1 MVSIFNSQLS
11 IYIAVFKGEIIS
23 ICVALSWT
31 VTALF
36 AEVAS
41 KRIGSLPLNVCRM
54 AMSLVALAVT
64 LWLTLGVPYPRYA
77 DGSTWLWLL
86 LSGVVGYV
94 LGDYC
99 LFKGYILIG
108 SRFGQLFMTLS
119 APTAAIT
126 GFLLL
131 GEKMGPLALLGMAV
145 TLVGIGMSV
154 LSKQSSPSPLE
165 RGTPKG
171 GGCVPK
177 TSPRF
182 SGLRLKL
189 PLKGVLYGCGAGM
202 GQGVGLVLSKMGLQ
216 HYHASLLAHGLTP
229 DSVPAEAVLNIPLSL
244 SMPFAATM
252 IRAIM
257 GIIGFSVALLL
268 FTKGG
273 KQQLSHAIHD
283 RKSMLCAFCSMMFGP
298 FVGVSMS
305 LLATLYTSTG
315 IAQTLMAL
323 TPIFIIA
330 PAAWLF
336 HQKVTPR
343 EVLGALISVAGVSLF
358 FV

>member
-1 MVSIFNSQLS
+1 M
-11 IYIAVFKGEIIS
+11 FKGEIIS

-54 AMSLVALAVT
+54 AMSLVALALT

-77 DGSTWLWLL
+77 DGSTWFWLL

-119 APTAAIT
+119 APTAAVT

-131 GEKMGPLALLGMAV
+131 GERMGPLALLGMAV

-154 LSKQSSPSPLE
+154 LSKQSPTEEGKEGEKSA
-165 RGTPKG
+165 GTW
-171 GGCVPK
+171 
-177 TSPRF
+177 
-182 SGLRLKL
+182 RLKL
-189 PLKGVLYGCGAGM
+189 SPKGVLYGCGAGV
-202 GQGVGLVLSKMGLQ
+202 GQGIGLVLSKMGLE
-216 HYHASLLAHGLTP
+216 HYNASLLAYGLTP

-283 RKSMLCAFCSMMFGP
+283 RKAMLCAFCSMMFGP

-305 LLATLYTSTG
+305 LLATMYTNTG

-330 PAAWLF
+330 PSAWLF

>member
-1 MVSIFNSQLS
+1 M
-11 IYIAVFKGEIIS
+11 FKGEIIS

-54 AMSLVALAVT
+54 AMSLVALALT

-126 GFLLL
+126 GYLLL
-131 GEKMGPLALLGMAV
+131 GEKMGALALLGMAV

-154 LSKQSSPSPLE
+154 LSKQSPSE
-165 RGTPKG
+165 EGKEAG
-171 GGCVPK
+171 AW
-177 TSPRF
+177 
-182 SGLRLKL
+182 RLKL

-202 GQGVGLVLSKMGLQ
+202 GQGIGLVLSKMGLE
-216 HYHASLLAHGLTP
+216 HYNASLLAHGLTP
-229 DSVPAEAVLNIPLSL
+229 ESVPAEAVLNIPLSL

-257 GIIGFSVALLL
+257 GIMGFSVALLL
-268 FTKGG
+268 FTKDG
-273 KQQLSHAIHD
+273 KRQLNHAVHD
-283 RKSMLCAFCSMMFGP
+283 RKAMLCALCSMIFGP

>member
-1 MVSIFNSQLS
+1 M
-11 IYIAVFKGEIIS
+11 FKGEIIS

-54 AMSLVALAVT
+54 AMSLVALAAS

-119 APTAAIT
+119 APTAAVT

-131 GEKMGPLALLGMAV
+131 GERMGPLALLGMAV

-154 LSKQSSPSPLE
+154 LSKQSSSE
-165 RGTPKG
+165 EGKKSGTW
-171 GGCVPK
+171 
-177 TSPRF
+177 
-182 SGLRLKL
+182 RLKL

-202 GQGVGLVLSKMGLQ
+202 GQGIGLVLSKMGLQ
-216 HYHASLLAHGLTP
+216 HYHASLLSHGLTP
-229 DSVPAEAVLNIPLSL
+229 DSVPSEAVLNIPLSL

-273 KQQLSHAIHD
+273 KQQLNHAIHD
-283 RKSMLCAFCSMMFGP
+283 RTSMLCALCSMIFGP

>member
-1 MVSIFNSQLS
+1 M
-11 IYIAVFKGEIIS
+11 FKGEIIS
-23 ICVALSWT
+23 IGVALSWT

-54 AMSLVALAVT
+54 ALSLALLAGF
-64 LWLTLGVPYPRYA
+64 LWLTFGVPYPRYA
-77 DGSTWLWLL
+77 DGDTWLWLL

-119 APTAAIT
+119 APTAAVT
-126 GFLLL
+126 GYLLL
-131 GEKMGPLALLGMAV
+131 GEGMSPLALLGMAV

-154 LSKQSSPSPLE
+154 LSKQ
-165 RGTPKG
+165 TPTEEGEEAGKAKG
-171 GGCVPK
+171 W
-177 TSPRF
+177 
-182 SGLRLKL
+182 RLKL

-202 GQGVGLVLSKMGLQ
+202 GQGIGLVLSKMGLE
-216 HYHASLLAHGLTP
+216 HYNAALLAQGFTP
-229 DSVPAEAVLNIPLSL
+229 DMVPAEAVLPIPLSL

-257 GIIGFSVALLL
+257 GIIGFSAALLL

-273 KQQLSHAIHD
+273 AQQLNRAVHD
-283 RKSMLCAFCSMMFGP
+283 RKAMLCTLGSGIFGP
-298 FVGVSMS
+298 FVGVSLS

-343 EVLGALISVAGVSLF
+343 EVVGALISVAGVSLF

>member
-1 MVSIFNSQLS
+1 M
-11 IYIAVFKGEIIS
+11 FKGEIIS

-54 AMSLVALAVT
+54 AMSLVALALT

-77 DGSTWLWLL
+77 DGSTWFWLL

-119 APTAAIT
+119 APTAAVT

-131 GEKMGPLALLGMAV
+131 GERMGPLALLGMAV

-154 LSKQSSPSPLE
+154 LSKQSPTEEGKEGVKSA
-165 RGTPKG
+165 GTW
-171 GGCVPK
+171 
-177 TSPRF
+177 
-182 SGLRLKL
+182 RLKL
-189 PLKGVLYGCGAGM
+189 SPKGVLYGCGAGV
-202 GQGVGLVLSKMGLQ
+202 GQGIGLVLSKMGLE
-216 HYHASLLAHGLTP
+216 HYNASLLAHGLTP

-273 KQQLSHAIHD
+273 KQQLSHAIHE
-283 RKSMLCAFCSMMFGP
+283 RKAMLCAFCSMMFGP

-305 LLATLYTSTG
+305 LLATMYTNTG

>member
-1 MVSIFNSQLS
+1 M
-11 IYIAVFKGEIIS
+11 FKGEIIS

-54 AMSLVALAVT
+54 AMSLVALALT

-77 DGSTWLWLL
+77 DGSTWFWLL

-131 GEKMGPLALLGMAV
+131 GEKMGALALLGMVV

-154 LSKQSSPSPLE
+154 LSKQSSTE
-165 RGTPKG
+165 EGKTTGTW
-171 GGCVPK
+171 
-177 TSPRF
+177 
-182 SGLRLKL
+182 RLKL

-202 GQGVGLVLSKMGLQ
+202 GQGIGLVLSKMGLQ
-216 HYHASLLAHGLTP
+216 HYHTSLLAHGLTP

-273 KQQLSHAIHD
+273 KQQLNHAIHD

-305 LLATLYTSTG
+305 LLATMYTNTG

>member
-1 MVSIFNSQLS
+1 M
-11 IYIAVFKGEIIS
+11 FKGEIIS

-54 AMSLVALAVT
+54 AMSLAALALT

-77 DGSTWLWLL
+77 DGGTWLWLL

-119 APTAAIT
+119 APTAAVT

-131 GEKMGPLALLGMAV
+131 GERMGPLALLGMAV

-154 LSKQSSPSPLE
+154 LSKQSSSE
-165 RGTPKG
+165 EAGEGKKAAGTW
-171 GGCVPK
+171 
-177 TSPRF
+177 
-182 SGLRLKL
+182 RLKL
-189 PLKGVLYGCGAGM
+189 SPKGVLYGCGAGV
-202 GQGVGLVLSKMGLQ
+202 GQGIGLVLSKMGLE

-229 DSVPAEAVLNIPLSL
+229 DSVPAEAVLNVPLSL

-257 GIIGFSVALLL
+257 GIVGFSVALML

-273 KQQLSHAIHD
+273 KQQLSHAVRD
-283 RKSMLCAFCSMMFGP
+283 RKAMLCAFCSMMFGP

-305 LLATLYTSTG
+305 LLATMYTNTG

>member
-1 MVSIFNSQLS
+1 M
-11 IYIAVFKGEIIS
+11 FKGEIIS

-54 AMSLVALAVT
+54 AISLVALALT

-77 DGSTWLWLL
+77 DGSTWFWLL

-131 GEKMGPLALLGMAV
+131 GEKMGALALLGMVV

-154 LSKQSSPSPLE
+154 LSKQSSTE
-165 RGTPKG
+165 EGKTTGTW
-171 GGCVPK
+171 
-177 TSPRF
+177 
-182 SGLRLKL
+182 RLKL

-202 GQGVGLVLSKMGLQ
+202 GQGIGLVLSKMGLQ
-216 HYHASLLAHGLTP
+216 HYHTSLLAHGLTP

-273 KQQLSHAIHD
+273 KQQLNHAIHD

>member
-54 AMSLVALAVT
+54 AMSLVALSLT

-77 DGSTWLWLL
+77 DGSTWFWLL

-119 APTAAIT
+119 APTAAVT

-131 GEKMGPLALLGMAV
+131 GERMGPLALLGMAV

-154 LSKQSSPSPLE
+154 LSKQSPTEEGKEGVKSA
-165 RGTPKG
+165 GTW
-171 GGCVPK
+171 
-177 TSPRF
+177 
-182 SGLRLKL
+182 RLKL
-189 PLKGVLYGCGAGM
+189 SPKGVLYGCGAGV
-202 GQGVGLVLSKMGLQ
+202 GQGIGLVLSKMGLE
-216 HYHASLLAHGLTP
+216 HYNASLLAHGLTP

-283 RKSMLCAFCSMMFGP
+283 RKAMLCAFCSMMFGP

-305 LLATLYTSTG
+305 LLATMYTNTG

>member
-1 MVSIFNSQLS
+1 M
-11 IYIAVFKGEIIS
+11 FKGEIIS

-54 AMSLVALAVT
+54 AMSLVALAAT

-119 APTAAIT
+119 APTAAVT

-131 GEKMGPLALLGMAV
+131 GERMGPLALLGMAV

-154 LSKQSSPSPLE
+154 LSKQSSSE
-165 RGTPKG
+165 EGKKSGTW
-171 GGCVPK
+171 
-177 TSPRF
+177 
-182 SGLRLKL
+182 RLKL

-202 GQGVGLVLSKMGLQ
+202 GQGIGLVLSKMGLQ
-216 HYHASLLAHGLTP
+216 HYHASLLSQGLTP
-229 DSVPAEAVLNIPLSL
+229 DCVPSEAVLNIPLSL

-268 FTKGG
+268 FTQGG
-273 KQQLSHAIHD
+273 KQQLNHAIHD
-283 RKSMLCAFCSMMFGP
+283 RKSMLCALCSMIFGP

>member
-1 MVSIFNSQLS
+1 M
-11 IYIAVFKGEIIS
+11 FKGEIIS

-54 AMSLVALAVT
+54 AMSLVALALT

-77 DGSTWLWLL
+77 DTATWLWLL

-131 GEKMGPLALLGMAV
+131 GEQMSALALLGMVV
-145 TLVGIGMSV
+145 TLIGIGMSV
-154 LSKQSSPSPLE
+154 LSKQTSSE
-165 RGTPKG
+165 DGKEAGTW
-171 GGCVPK
+171 
-177 TSPRF
+177 
-182 SGLRLKL
+182 RLKL

-202 GQGVGLVLSKMGLQ
+202 GQGIGLVLSKMGLE
-216 HYHASLLAHGLTP
+216 HYNASLLAHGLTP
-229 DSVPAEAVLNIPLSL
+229 DSVPTEAVLNIPLSL

-273 KQQLSHAIHD
+273 RQQLSHAVHD
-283 RKSMLCAFCSMMFGP
+283 RKAMLCAFCSMMFGP

-305 LLATLYTSTG
+305 LLTTLYTSTG